1 VWFLGCL
8 ACPAESSLT
17 FLRDSSV
24 WTALNRWKQQFC
36 DVALGLSYRILHLEK
51 MEKWCK
57 HNIHNGTETMQFW
70 ERQKWE
76 MKNTCEKQGKQ
87 TRDQLD
93 KHDSRKKTCENTAKK
108 CRNSLLKV
116 SSVFPCFPI
125 SLKFQ
130 LDGREWV
137 ILCWLNI
144 SFSLS
149 ILSINDLPEKIY
161 NGARYPHVIP
171 IPITLITTNYPN
183 HSQPCCSCCGAK
195 KSNEAYYQ
203 ITREKDE
210 PGQLWTYGSSPTRS
224 LACTTDFSKLAQ
236 GGGNFSHRF
245 LFGLGPLGL
254 VCHCVHSGCPW
265 RWGSWRSP

>member
-1 VWFLGCL
+1 
-8 ACPAESSLT
+8 
-17 FLRDSSV
+17 
-24 WTALNRWKQQFC
+24 
-36 DVALGLSYRILHLEK
+36 
-51 MEKWCK
+51 M
-57 HNIHNGTETMQFW
+57 
-70 ERQKWE
+70 
-76 MKNTCEKQGKQ
+76 
-87 TRDQLD
+87 
-93 KHDSRKKTCENTAKK
+93 
-108 CRNSLLKV
+108 
-116 SSVFPCFPI
+116 
-125 SLKFQ
+125 
-130 LDGREWV
+130 

-245 LFGLGPLGL
+245 LFGLGLRLSVKVEIMEIPLNIT
-254 VCHCVHSGCPW
+254 
-265 RWGSWRSP
+265 SWQPGIAQLSAWQVPPVAAVPTGKIWNRQAAPRRCIASLI